1 MTEPRI
7 FSTEPDRG
15 RRPPSGFV
23 VECLVVWALLGLVS
37 HGGPGLWAQEASAYR
52 DQLTGLA
59 AKCRELDMP
68 DEAGMT
74 ESWYVPRDPRRHY
87 LFLPPA
93 SDPVRPSTGVSQR
106 VTSWHAKFT
115 EYRREQGERLFA
127 QARTAAAAGQEGGA
141 YRLLHEV
148 LRENPD
154 HAEARRILG
163 FVRGDRGWRHLA
175 PRAKQRRNRGP
186 HPMFGWPSDQ
196 YWVVDSEHFAVTTNQ
211 SVRGGRQLADYLER
225 VYSAWQQLFYE
236 YWSVP
241 GRLAARFDG
250 KDVSLGPEWSF
261 DVVLFKDR
269 AEYVRQLSS
278 SEPQIEASIGFY
290 AYTHKTAFFYAGDES
305 ARTTWVHE
313 VTHQFFQEC
322 GEVAPKVGERVNLW
336 VVEGVAL
343 YMESLLE
350 YDGYFTVGGADA
362 ERLQFARYR
371 RLNEDY
377 YVPLETLVSL
387 GREQF
392 QEDDDLPRL
401 YSQCA
406 GLVHCFLDVESEKRG
421 GPFIAYL
428 RTVYRGSS
436 RPESLSDELKRSYAE
451 LDQAYLDSLQ
461 VTDEDLVFVDPRVKS
476 LCLAR
481 TQVTDAGLAK
491 LRGVEQLTWLD
502 LSFTDSGEAG
512 LARFAD
518 AARLN
523 QLSLEK
529 TRVTAASMGVIGGLR
544 LLEELDLSQ
553 TAVTDEDLAGLGRLA
568 KLKTLWLTG
577 TAVTDRGLTALESL
591 RNLETLE
598 VNGTAVTPEGLGNL
612 KRRLPKLK

>member
-1 MTEPRI
+1 MTEFRI
-7 FSTEPDRG
+7 LSTNLDPG
-15 RRPPSGFV
+15 RRQPIGFV
-23 VECLVVWALLGLVS
+23 VKCLVVWAILGLLP
-37 HGGPGLWAQEASAYR
+37 HGGPGLRAEEDSTYR
-52 DQLTGLA
+52 ERLTALVTT
-59 AKCRELDMP
+59 CHELEMP
-68 DEAGMT
+68 DEARAT
-74 ESWYVPRDPRRHY
+74 EAWYVARDPRRYY

-93 SDPVRPSTGVSQR
+93 SDPTRPSAGASPR

-115 EYRREQGERLFA
+115 DLRREQGERLFE
-127 QARTAAAAGQEGGA
+127 QARTAAEAKQEGAA

-163 FVRGDRGWRHLA
+163 YVRGDRGWRHLA
-175 PRAKQRRNRGP
+175 PRAKQRRNRGA

-236 YWSVP
+236 FWTVP
-241 GRLAARFDG
+241 GRLTARFKG
-250 KDVSLGPEWSF
+250 QDVSLGPDRTF

-290 AYTHKTAFFYAGDES
+290 AYTHKTAFFYAGDEA

-313 VTHQFFQEC
+313 VTHQFFQES
-322 GEVAPKVGERVNLW
+322 GEVAPKVGERVNFW

-343 YMESLLE
+343 YMESLLD
-350 YDGYFTVGGADA
+350 YDAYFTVGGAEA

-371 RLNEDY
+371 RLCEDY
-377 YVPLETLVSL
+377 YVPLETLVGY
-387 GREQF
+387 GREPF
-392 QEDDDLPRL
+392 QNADDLPRL

-406 GLVHCFLDVESEKRG
+406 GLVHGFLDVDRERQRG
-421 GPFIAYL
+421 LFIAYL
-428 RTVYRGSS
+428 RNVYRGTSQ
-436 RPESLSDELKRSYAE
+436 PESLAREMGQAYSQ

-476 LCLAR
+476 LGLAR
-481 TQVTDAGLAK
+481 TQVTDAGLAQLK
-491 LRGVEQLTWLD
+491 GVEQLTWLD
-502 LSFTDSGEAG
+502 LSFTETGDVG

-518 AARLN
+518 ATRLN

-529 TRVTAASMGVIGGLR
+529 TRLTAASMGLISGLR
-544 LLEELDLSQ
+544 QLEELDLSQ
-553 TAVTDEDLAGLGRLA
+553 TSVTDDDLVGLSKLV

-591 RNLETLE
+591 RNLEQLE
-598 VNGTAVTPEGLGNL
+598 VTGTAVTPDGLTNL

>member
-1 MTEPRI
+1 MTELRNL
-7 FSTEPDRG
+7 STKLSAG
-15 RRPPSGFV
+15 CRPPSRCV
-23 VECLVVWALLGLVS
+23 VQWLVVSILLGLVS
-37 HGGPGLWAQEASAYR
+37 SVGSGLWAADDATFR

-59 AKCRELDMP
+59 TKCRELNMP
-68 DEAGMT
+68 DEAVTT

-87 LFLPPA
+87 LFLPPL
-93 SDPVRPSTGVSQR
+93 SDPARPASGAAQR
-106 VTSWHAKFT
+106 IVSWHAKFT
-115 EYRREQGERLFA
+115 EFRRAQGERLFT
-127 QARTAAAAGQEGGA
+127 QARTAAAAGQEGDA

-154 HAEARRILG
+154 HGEARRILG
-163 FVRGDRGWRHLA
+163 YVRGERGWRLLVS
-175 PRAKQRRNRGP
+175 RTKQRRNRGP

-236 YWSVP
+236 YWSIP

-250 KDVSLGPEWSF
+250 KDVALAPEWSF

-278 SEPQIEASIGFY
+278 SEPQIDASIGFY

-313 VTHQFFQEC
+313 VTHQFFQES
-322 GEVAPKVGERVNLW
+322 GEVAPKVGERVNFW

-350 YDGYFTVGGADA
+350 YEGYFTVGGADA

-371 RLNEDY
+371 RLNENY
-377 YVPLETLVSL
+377 YVPLETLVTF

-392 QEDDDLPRL
+392 QDDDDLPRL

-406 GLVHCFLDVESEKRG
+406 GLVHCFLDVDREKRC

-428 RTVYRGSS
+428 RAVYRGSS
-436 RPESLSDELKRSYAE
+436 QPDSLSKELKQTYAE

-461 VTDEDLVFVDPRVKS
+461 VSDEDLVFVDPRAKS
-476 LCLAR
+476 LCLAH

-491 LRGVEQLTWLD
+491 LRGVERLNWLD
-502 LSFTDSGEAG
+502 LSFTETGDAG
-512 LARFAD
+512 CSRFAD

-529 TRVTAASMGVIGGLR
+529 TRVTAASIGVIAGLR

-577 TAVTDRGLTALESL
+577 TAVTDRGLAALESL
-591 RNLETLE
+591 RSLETLE
-598 VNGTAVTPEGLGNL
+598 VSGTAVTPEGLANL